1 MEKRKSWKL
10 GEIVTVLV
18 LAVALGVLW
27 WGWTFVYNLAKPLQP
42 FGLDYLFSGFWYI
55 GGTLIPF
62 LIRRPGAAIFGELAA
77 AIVEMPFT
85 QWGLT
90 SPIWGLV
97 QGIACELVFLLFR
110 YRKWDLGVLM
120 LAGAV
125 AAVFEYVLDFFY
137 SHYAGLKLWVIADQL
152 VSNIIGGAI
161 LAGVL
166 AYVVGTAI
174 RKTGVMRSITPGG
187 QTEGA

>member
-10 GEIVTVLV
+10 GAIVTLLV

-27 WGWTFVYNLAKPLQP
+27 WGWTALTNFAKPLQP
-42 FGLDYLFSGFWYI
+42 IGLDYLFSGFWYI

-110 YRKWDLGVLM
+110 YRRWDLGVLM

-125 AAVFEYVLDFFY
+125 AALFEYVLDYFY
-137 SHYAGLKLWVIADQL
+137 LHYDGLTWWVIVNQL

-161 LAGVL
+161 LAGLL

-174 RKTGVMRSITPGG
+174 LKTGVMRSIAPGG
-187 QTEGA
+187 RTGGD